1 MFNNTIPNYNNKNKN
16 NTPKNT
22 ANTPTKNTA
31 NNSLNNNSFTNNS
44 FTNNNLNNSFT
55 NNNLNNQVNINNE
68 ELEKNIKEEIMR
80 EVNIKI
86 NKNKNNIYNFL
97 NNEIDKHKS
106 LILEKILQN
115 DYLKNLINEP
125 LKVIDII
132 KKTSKFT
139 IYIRNFIILFSIFNH
154 VFRVLFGYFPLNAF
168 VYLFIYNILL
178 MITILSFS
186 INYIMIQFVSN
197 YNKFIKN
204 KNNNKLNERIK
215 KKNNQNNNFLR
226 YSLVIILLYI
236 FVGPW
241 YYNVERIKYT
251 SLLDIS
257 VKNYDK
263 IIMIVGIALI
273 FIYLGL
279 NPFSE
284 IQKITFPT
292 LHHSF

>member
-1 MFNNTIPNYNNKNKN
+1 MFNNSVPNYNNSIPN
-16 NTPKNT
+16 NNISNT
-22 ANTPTKNTA
+22 TSTLYTTSTPTTSTPTTNT
-31 NNSLNNNSFTNNS
+31 STTNTS
-44 FTNNNLNNSFT
+44 TT
-55 NNNLNNQVNINNE
+55 NNNLNNQVQTNNE
-68 ELEKNIKEEIMR
+68 ELEKNIKAEIMR
-80 EVNIKI
+80 EVNIEI
-86 NKNKNNIYNFL
+86 NKNEENIYKF
-97 NNEIDKHKS
+97 IDKKIDKNKS
-106 LILEKILQN
+106 SILEIILEN
-115 DYLKNLINEP
+115 NYLKNLVNEP
-125 LKVIDII
+125 LKVIEII
-132 KKTSKFT
+132 KKTSKFAK
-139 IYIRNFIILFSIFNH
+139 YIRNFIILFSIFNH

-197 YNKFIKN
+197 YSKIIKN

-215 KKNNQNNNFLR
+215 KKNNQNNNFVR

-236 FVGPW
+236 FLGPW
-241 YYNVERIKYT
+241 YYNVKRIKYT